1 MLIDFKLASRQQ
13 QLTWI
18 SETLHSYPSLF
29 LSDSLRLVAALR
41 KNLSFKWQIQWSD
54 YEWNDQKF
62 TGMQRSLMSSPV
74 IKGHFERG
82 SSLHKGC
89 SQAGQLRGRR
99 PNRLPALGSKWT
111 LVRHYLGIIRI
122 QWTNKQ
128 SIHRF
133 SQFWSVFQIKR
144 VICFVL
150 LFFSQRLVLIS
161 QVLLKVH
168 KKNWNWNNDLCD
180 HRRNYIIHMQM
191 YRVINVLFLTKL
203 NLAVV

>member
-1 MLIDFKLASRQQ
+1 MDFRNI
-13 QLTWI
+13 T
-18 SETLHSYPSLF
+18 F
-29 LSDSLRLVAALR
+29 LSFTISLRFALLVAALR
-41 KNLSFKWQIQWSD
+41 KNLSWKWSD

-128 SIHRF
+128 SVHAF
-133 SQFWSVFQIKR
+133 SQFWSVIQIKKDW
-144 VICFVL
+144 FVL
-150 LFFSQRLVLIS
+150 SYFYLSAFSFDIS
-161 QVLLKVH
+161 SKCTI
-168 KKNWNWNNDLCD
+168 NWNWNKDLCD
-180 HRRNYIIHMQM
+180 HRCNYFIFMQ
-191 YRVINVLFLTKL
+191 T
-203 NLAVV
+203 

>member
-1 MLIDFKLASRQQ
+1 MDFRNI
-13 QLTWI
+13 T
-18 SETLHSYPSLF
+18 F
-29 LSDSLRLVAALR
+29 LSFTISSRFVLLVAAFR
-41 KNLSFKWQIQWSD
+41 KNHSLKWSD

-128 SIHRF
+128 SIHAF
-133 SQFWSVFQIKR
+133 SQFWSVIQIKKR
-144 VICFVL
+144 FICFVP
-150 LFFSQRLVLIS
+150 LFQSAFSFDIS
-161 QVLLKVH
+161 SKYTKKLKLEQGFM
-168 KKNWNWNNDLCD
+168 WSS
-180 HRRNYIIHMQM
+180 M
-191 YRVINVLFLTKL
+191 YLHHLHPD
-203 NLAVV
+203 AQ

>member
-1 MLIDFKLASRQQ
+1 MDFWKI
-13 QLTWI
+13 T
-18 SETLHSYPSLF
+18 F
-29 LSDSLRLVAALR
+29 LSFTISFIFVLLVAACFR
-41 KNLSFKWQIQWSD
+41 KNHSLKWSD

-128 SIHRF
+128 SVHAF
-133 SQFWSVFQIKR
+133 SQFWSVIQIKKDW
-144 VICFVL
+144 FVL
-150 LFFSQRLVLIS
+150 SYFYLSAFSFDIS
-161 QVLLKVH
+161 SKCTI
-168 KKNWNWNNDLCD
+168 NWNWNKDLCD
-180 HRRNYIIHMQM
+180 HRCNYFIFMQ
-191 YRVINVLFLTKL
+191 T
-203 NLAVV
+203 

>member
-1 MLIDFKLASRQQ
+1 MCKRRVSLCGQELPTLKSILALSGPTWIKGSDASTRSMLIDFKLASRPA
-13 QLTWI
+13 TI
-18 SETLHSYPSLF
+18 NIDFRNITF
-29 LSDSLRLVAALR
+29 LSFTFSFIFLSLVAAFR
-41 KNLSFKWQIQWSD
+41 KNLSLKWQIQWSND

-128 SIHRF
+128 SI
-133 SQFWSVFQIKR
+133 Q
-144 VICFVL
+144 
-150 LFFSQRLVLIS
+150 
-161 QVLLKVH
+161 
-168 KKNWNWNNDLCD
+168 
-180 HRRNYIIHMQM
+180 
-191 YRVINVLFLTKL
+191 
-203 NLAVV
+203 

>member
-1 MLIDFKLASRQQ
+1 MVRSFPPWNRFWPLWSHLDKRYWCFNQIYVASLLVGQQ
-13 QLTWI
+13 QLMFNMDFRNIT
-18 SETLHSYPSLF
+18 F
-29 LSDSLRLVAALR
+29 LSFTISFIFVLLVAACFR
-41 KNLSFKWQIQWSD
+41 KNHSLKWSD

-128 SIHRF
+128 SIHGF
-133 SQFWSVFQIKR
+133 SQFWFVFQTKR
-144 VICFVL
+144 VICFVP
-150 LFFSQRLVLIS
+150 LFSVSI
-161 QVLLKVH
+161 
-168 KKNWNWNNDLCD
+168 
-180 HRRNYIIHMQM
+180 
-191 YRVINVLFLTKL
+191 
-203 NLAVV
+203 

>member
-1 MLIDFKLASRQQ
+1 MEISKLRAIRLVWDFIPMCKRRVSLCGQQLPTLKSIWIKDTDASTRYMLIDFSLLVSQQ

-29 LSDSLRLVAALR
+29 LWDSLRLVAALR

-54 YEWNDQKF
+54 YEWNGQKF

-111 LVRHYLGIIRI
+111 LVRRYLGIIRI

-128 SIHRF
+128 SIHAF
-133 SQFWSVFQIKR
+133 SQFCRSFHCTIVTWKSR
-144 VICFVL
+144 
-150 LFFSQRLVLIS
+150 FSIQWFP
-161 QVLLKVH
+161 K
-168 KKNWNWNNDLCD
+168 
-180 HRRNYIIHMQM
+180 
-191 YRVINVLFLTKL
+191 
-203 NLAVV
+203 

>member
-1 MLIDFKLASRQQ
+1 MLIDFKPASQPATSNMDFRNM
-13 QLTWI
+13 T
-18 SETLHSYPSLF
+18 F
-29 LSDSLRLVAALR
+29 LSFTISFRFVSLVAALR
-41 KNLSFKWQIQWSD
+41 KNLSFEWQIQWSD
-54 YEWNDQKF
+54 YEWNGQKF

-128 SIHRF
+128 SIHAF
-133 SQFWSVFQIKR
+133 SQFCRS
-144 VICFVL
+144 
-150 LFFSQRLVLIS
+150 
-161 QVLLKVH
+161 
-168 KKNWNWNNDLCD
+168 
-180 HRRNYIIHMQM
+180 
-191 YRVINVLFLTKL
+191 LTKVKFSTDQVRPAL
-203 NLAVV
+203 GSGSWLIVDWLVVVNHAQKPENGPISDLFNLTQNTFCLYCLILT